1 VCELAGV
8 ITNQADPRPIFSVTE
23 AERAAARDAIATL
36 DLAGNGPLVVLH
48 PGAGTE
54 LKLWPPER
62 WARTLDLVWERRD
75 ARTLIVSTRAE
86 QAVGAA
92 IQRAAQASHQHLYTD
107 QGLGF
112 LAAILEQ
119 ADIVLGSDS
128 GPLHLATAM
137 GTATV
142 RIYGPTDPAVFGP
155 WPPADR
161 QVVLRAL
168 VPCSPCGHII
178 SPPCGARTDPLC
190 LLEQSPESVAESV
203 DWLLHKPLSVEAA
216 AK

>member
-1 VCELAGV
+1 
-8 ITNQADPRPIFSVTE
+8 
-23 AERAAARDAIATL
+23 
-36 DLAGNGPLVVLH
+36 VLH

-62 WARTLDLVWERRD
+62 WARTLDLVGERWD
-75 ARTLIVSTRAE
+75 ARTVIVSTGAE
-86 QAVGAA
+86 QAVVAA
-92 IQRAAQASHQHLYTD
+92 IQRAAQATHQHLSTE

-142 RIYGPTDPAVFGP
+142 RLYGPTDPAIFGP
-155 WPPADR
+155 WPLADR

-168 VPCSPCGHII
+168 VPCSPCGHVV
-178 SPPCGARTDPLC
+178 SPPCGASTQPLC
-190 LLEQSPESVAESV
+190 LLEQSPESVVESV
-203 DWLLHKPLSVEAA
+203 DWLLRKPVSVEAA
-216 AK
+216 SE